1 MVSELPSNSKALMAL
16 EICAALTDPVLLG
29 SNAAKSLLASD
40 VVPPRLVTKLLNCNS
55 LTAPPL
61 LLDDPLLLLDP
72 LLLASMAC
80 IRSLATESDQ
90 GTPW

>member
-1 MVSELPSNSKALMAL
+1 MAL

-40 VVPPRLVTKLLNCNS
+40 VVPPRLVTKLLNCDS

-61 LLDDPLLLLDP
+61 LLDDPLLLLLDP